1 MKQPPDGLAHRR
13 ARIARVNAKRPAI
26 RVSAHHVSP
35 SPSRYEQLVD
45 LLVDLLEARRHSG
58 QG

>member
-1 MKQPPDGLAHRR
+1 MTPAELEKRR
-13 ARIARVNAKRPAI
+13 ARVARLNAKRPAI

-35 SPSRYEQLVD
+35 APARYEQLID
-45 LLVDLLEARRHSG
+45 LLVELLEARRHSG

>member
-1 MKQPPDGLAHRR
+1 MKTTRPDLASRR
-13 ARIARVNAKRPAI
+13 ARIARINAKRPAMQ
-26 RVSAHHVSP
+26 VHAHYVPP

>member
-1 MKQPPDGLAHRR
+1 MKSAELARRR

-26 RVSAHHVSP
+26 RVNAHYLSP
-35 SPSRYEQLVD
+35 SPPRREQLLD
-45 LLVDLLEARRHSG
+45 LLVELLEARRHSG